1 MKLILLGAPGAG
13 KGTQADIIKK
23 KLNIPTISTGNILRA
38 AVKNGTPTGLK
49 AKEYMDAGKLVP
61 DEVIIGIINERLQE
75 SDCANGYIL
84 DGVPRTIAQAEA
96 LEQAGIR
103 FDAVVAIEIHCGG
116 YHTGDPAGV
125 GSGRMITL
133 KSPHEIEL
141 MRRAGKITAAA
152 RALARD
158 MVKPG
163 VTTAQIDKAVFQ
175 FIKEQGAT
183 PSFLHYNGYPASVCV
198 SVNDEIIHGIPGKR
212 VLQEGD
218 IVSVDVG
225 AFIGGFHGDCAGT
238 YPCGQVSD
246 EALRL
251 IRVTQQSFFE
261 GMKYAREGYRLSDIS
276 AAVQAYVEA
285 NGFSVVREY
294 VGHGVGR
301 QMHEAPEVPN
311 YGKPGHGPRLLRGM
325 TIAVE
330 PMVNAGTAAIR
341 QMPDGWT
348 VRTADGKNAA
358 HYENTVLI
366 TAGEPELLTDPEKSL
381 V

>member
-1 MKLILLGAPGAG
+1 M
-13 KGTQADIIKK
+13 II
-23 KLNIPTISTGNILRA
+23 
-38 AVKNGTPTGLK
+38 VKS
-49 AKEYMDAGKLVP
+49 
-61 DEVIIGIINERLQE
+61 ER
-75 SDCANGYIL
+75 
-84 DGVPRTIAQAEA
+84 
-96 LEQAGIR
+96 
-103 FDAVVAIEIHCGG
+103 
-116 YHTGDPAGV
+116 
-125 GSGRMITL
+125 
-133 KSPHEIEL
+133 EIEL

-152 RALARD
+152 RALAGE

-163 VTTAQIDKAVFQ
+163 VTTREIDKAVFH
-175 FIKEQGAT
+175 FIRSQGAE
-183 PSFLHYNGYPASVCV
+183 PSFLNYNGYPASVCV

-261 GMKYAREGYRLSDIS
+261 GIKYAREGYRLSDIS

-294 VGHGVGR
+294 VGHGIGH

-366 TAGEPELLTDPEKSL
+366 TDGEPELLTDPEKSL

>member
-1 MKLILLGAPGAG
+1 M
-13 KGTQADIIKK
+13 
-23 KLNIPTISTGNILRA
+23 
-38 AVKNGTPTGLK
+38 
-49 AKEYMDAGKLVP
+49 
-61 DEVIIGIINERLQE
+61 
-75 SDCANGYIL
+75 
-84 DGVPRTIAQAEA
+84 
-96 LEQAGIR
+96 
-103 FDAVVAIEIHCGG
+103 
-116 YHTGDPAGV
+116 
-125 GSGRMITL
+125 
-133 KSPHEIEL
+133 
-141 MRRAGKITAAA
+141 
-152 RALARD
+152 
-158 MVKPG
+158 
-163 VTTAQIDKAVFQ
+163 FQ

-261 GMKYAREGYRLSDIS
+261 GIKYAREGYRLSDIS

-294 VGHGVGR
+294 VGHGIGH
-301 QMHEAPEVPN
+301 QMQEAPEVPN

-366 TAGEPELLTDPEKSL
+366 TDGEPELLTDPEKSL

>member
-1 MKLILLGAPGAG
+1 
-13 KGTQADIIKK
+13 
-23 KLNIPTISTGNILRA
+23 
-38 AVKNGTPTGLK
+38 
-49 AKEYMDAGKLVP
+49 
-61 DEVIIGIINERLQE
+61 
-75 SDCANGYIL
+75 
-84 DGVPRTIAQAEA
+84 
-96 LEQAGIR
+96 
-103 FDAVVAIEIHCGG
+103 
-116 YHTGDPAGV
+116 
-125 GSGRMITL
+125 MITL
-133 KSPHEIEL
+133 KSAHEIEL

-152 RALARD
+152 RALAGE

-163 VTTAQIDKAVFQ
+163 VTTREIDKAVFH
-175 FIKEQGAT
+175 FIRSQGAE
-183 PSFLHYNGYPASVCV
+183 PSFLNYNGYPASVCV

-261 GMKYAREGYRLSDIS
+261 GIKYAREGYRLSDIS

-294 VGHGVGR
+294 VGHGIGH

-366 TAGEPELLTDPEKSL
+366 TDGEPELLTDPEKSL

>member
-1 MKLILLGAPGAG
+1 
-13 KGTQADIIKK
+13 
-23 KLNIPTISTGNILRA
+23 
-38 AVKNGTPTGLK
+38 
-49 AKEYMDAGKLVP
+49 
-61 DEVIIGIINERLQE
+61 
-75 SDCANGYIL
+75 
-84 DGVPRTIAQAEA
+84 
-96 LEQAGIR
+96 
-103 FDAVVAIEIHCGG
+103 
-116 YHTGDPAGV
+116 
-125 GSGRMITL
+125 MITL

-152 RALARD
+152 RAVARD

-175 FIKEQGAT
+175 FIKEQGAI

-261 GMKYAREGYRLSDIS
+261 GIKYAREGYRLSDIS

-294 VGHGVGR
+294 VGHGIGR
-301 QMHEAPEVPN
+301 QMHEAPEIPN

-330 PMVNAGTAAIR
+330 PMVNGGTAAIK

>member
-1 MKLILLGAPGAG
+1 
-13 KGTQADIIKK
+13 
-23 KLNIPTISTGNILRA
+23 
-38 AVKNGTPTGLK
+38 
-49 AKEYMDAGKLVP
+49 
-61 DEVIIGIINERLQE
+61 
-75 SDCANGYIL
+75 
-84 DGVPRTIAQAEA
+84 
-96 LEQAGIR
+96 
-103 FDAVVAIEIHCGG
+103 
-116 YHTGDPAGV
+116 
-125 GSGRMITL
+125 MITL

-152 RALARD
+152 RALAGE
-158 MVKPG
+158 MVRPG
-163 VTTAQIDKAVFQ
+163 VTTQEIDRAVEH
-175 FIKEQGAT
+175 FIRKQGAV
-183 PSFLHYNGYPASVCV
+183 PSFLHYHGYPASACI

-261 GMKYAREGYRLSDIS
+261 GIKYAREGYRLSDIS

-294 VGHGVGR
+294 VGHGIGH

-366 TAGEPELLTDPEKSL
+366 TDGEPELLTDPEKSL